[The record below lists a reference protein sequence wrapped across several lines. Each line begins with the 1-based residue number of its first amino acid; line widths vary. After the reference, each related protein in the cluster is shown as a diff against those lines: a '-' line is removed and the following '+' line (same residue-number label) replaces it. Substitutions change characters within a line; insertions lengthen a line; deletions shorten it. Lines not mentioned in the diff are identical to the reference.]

1 MKLAEKRGKK
11 YRIFMGG
18 KLNAILRGETET
30 QDVTD
35 LIKKEGVYASNDLYD
50 TISIIRDEN

>member
-1 MKLAEKRGKK
+1 MPKREAKK

-18 KLNAILRGETET
+18 KLNAILPGETET

-50 TISIIRDEN
+50 TISIIKDEN